1 MAAEYD
7 LYEWMRIPLLTNHAR
22 NKALEKAA
30 REWFTG
36 HGLDEGEWRVLRDV
50 VRERGINLDLV
61 TDGRFPT
68 SARELPRKL
77 QDRVQKILDADVF
90 ESYLEWNAC
99 FEVLRKENGG
109 KIPEDRIPEW
119 NAYVGMLAAFKNR
132 KYPYAIHG
140 TLDGLFVKVSQAS
153 LFHISQDS
161 KVHIVYPSAA
171 QKADLRRHEKRLML
185 RALFRAFYGRQVL
198 GADACSLFSAGSLA
212 PPPTTPPPLLS
223 PDPFPGLTPRI
234 DL

>member
-36 HGLDEGEWRVLRDV
+36 HVLDEGEWRVLRDV

-90 ESYLEWNAC
+90 ESYLEWKN
-99 FEVLRKENGG
+99 FFDQMREGNGG
-109 KIPEDRIPEW
+109 KIPDESVRHW
-119 NAYVGMLAAFKNR
+119 NVYTTILQAFKDR
-132 KYPYAIHG
+132 TRPVLAHPAF
-140 TLDGLFVKVSQAS
+140 DGL
-153 LFHISQDS
+153 HS
-161 KVHIVYPSAA
+161 KVYRSTLFFLSRDCDARISHPSAA
-171 QKADLRRHEKRLML
+171 QKSDLRRHEKRLML

-198 GADACSLFSAGSLA
+198 GADACSLFSTDSLA